1 MRPIDADEIVKV
13 AEHAYDEWN
22 LAMAAADGKRQIDC
36 VYKMQELCKAV
47 RAVAKAAPTIDPESL
62 RPQGKWIR
70 YHEADLGWDEWGY
83 RCSNCKLDVDDDN
96 IDFPMNYCPNCGA
109 KMTTKKGDADD

>member
-22 LAMAAADGKRQIDC
+22 LAMAAADGKRQIDR

-47 RAVAKAAPTIDPESL
+47 RAVAKAAPTIDLESL
-62 RPQGKWIR
+62 RPTGEW
-70 YHEADLGWDEWGY
+70 EAYPSDQY
-83 RCSNCKLDVDDDN
+83 RRCSHCKTEWEKEK
-96 IDFPMNYCPNCGA
+96 IPRIANYCPYCGA
-109 KMTTKKGDADD
+109 RMKKDGDA